1 LRPRGR
7 PTPITPAAGRI
18 WPSTPWRD
26 LVTDDAD
33 LDDIAARL
41 RRFARITR
49 IEATVDRPVPEITGQ
64 PADDID
70 AWLLAYDANF
80 AHSGRVSRRRRRG
93 EQKLWCTPQHT

>member
-1 LRPRGR
+1 MRPRGR
-7 PTPITPAAGRI
+7 PTPTTPAAGRI

-70 AWLLAYDANF
+70 AWLLAYDA
-80 AHSGRVSRRRRRG
+80 
-93 EQKLWCTPQHT
+93 KLDPMVYTGARDWCWTMTLAPDF